1 MIGRDKRRHV
11 RPAREGPFDGRGG
24 NNMLVIA
31 GGILAGAVIA
41 DVLF

>member
-1 MIGRDKRRHV
+1 MIGRDKRRRV
-11 RPAREGPFDGRGG
+11 RLAREGPFDGRGG

-31 GGILAGAVIA
+31 GGILAGAFIA

>member
-31 GGILAGAVIA
+31 GGILAGADIT